1 MFTQVRVC
9 PAPPCVPPSTL
20 VPALRH
26 VPGGIPLASKSSA
39 RLAALTVA
47 AVCSASTIVLTSPAQ
62 ADSVRVHDI
71 QGSTRL
77 SPYAGRQVTD
87 VAGIVTGVRGYG
99 SSRGFWIQDP
109 RPDADPATSE
119 GVFVFTGSTPKGVA
133 VGDAVTVSGTVSE
146 YVPGGTSSGNQSL
159 TEITRPTFTVVSSGN
174 EIPAATTI
182 SARSVPRAYAPRG
195 TRRRTAR
202 STACRCTP
210 RSTPWTST
218 SPWRA

>member
-1 MFTQVRVC
+1 M
-9 PAPPCVPPSTL
+9 
-20 VPALRH
+20 
-26 VPGGIPLASKSSA
+26 ASKSSA

-159 TEITRPTFTVVSSGN
+159 TEITRPTFTVVSNGN
-174 EIPAATTI
+174 EVPAATTI
-182 SARSVPRAYAPRG
+182 SARSVPRAYAPEGDAEADGSVNGLPLR
-195 TRRRTAR
+195 
-202 STACRCTP
+202 P